1 MLDKLIEQSKEYDS
15 RKSDYRVEASE
26 LHFEPDG
33 SLHLNAPFGV
43 VPLTPTTNAYNQVFD
58 RLGEVIYG
66 SPLPRNHML
75 RIPKELMSY
84 DLNYLMPKMD
94 QRNRVPWLIRGYE
107 STARAALTTS
117 YAQVDNTR
125 VMQVVD
131 DAVKHGTFKIQ
142 EIHRPDV
149 NPDSIHL
156 RVTATNLNTG
166 DGPYGLGAYIRN
178 DEIGGGRVEVKPYIK
193 RGKCDNTIIF
203 PEDANY
209 TSRVHRGSVQAI
221 LSQMYFSLQDAFKLS
236 ATWLQRLLDADRK
249 QLPDFEKV
257 IESIASK
264 HGWGTEIKEAI
275 AFGAEGRDTVAGLVH
290 GISYVAHAKLEGD
303 ARIEAEELA
312 GQFLKAMTRTTEEAR
327 WQHQGR

>member
-15 RKSDYRVEASE
+15 KKTDYSVEAAM

-43 VPLTPTTNAYNQVFD
+43 VPLNPTNVAYTQVFD

-75 RIPKELMSY
+75 RVPKELMSY
-84 DLNYLMPKMD
+84 DLNYLMPQMAEH
-94 QRNRVPWLIRGYE
+94 NRVPWLIRGYE
-107 STARAALTTS
+107 STARAALTTR
-117 YAQVDNTR
+117 YARIDNTH
-125 VMQVVD
+125 VMEVIED
-131 DAVKHGTFKIQ
+131 SVKSGTFKVE
-142 EIHRPDV
+142 EIHNPDV

-166 DGPYGLGAYIRN
+166 DGPYGLGVYVRN

-203 PEDANY
+203 PEEALR
-209 TSRVHRGSVQAI
+209 TSHVHSGSVQAI
-221 LSQMYFSLQDAFKLS
+221 MAQIYFSLQDAFKLS
-236 ATWLQRLLDADRK
+236 ATWLQCLLDADRK
-249 QLPDFEKV
+249 QLPDFEKL
-257 IESIASK
+257 IDSIASK

-275 AFGAEGRDTVAGLVH
+275 AFGSEGRDTVAGMVH
-290 GISYVAHAKLEGD
+290 GISYVAHAKLEDD

-312 GQFLKAMTRTTEEAR
+312 GQFLKAMTRTTTTVR
-327 WQHQGR
+327 